1 MKSPLDEFKAVFAS
15 AAQAIERNCSTFK
28 PEQIDQLMAIYED
41 LAKNGGSL
49 FFSGVGKSG
58 LIGEKLAS
66 TFASLGL
73 SSFTLHPIEALHGDL
88 GRMKSNDA
96 LVLIS
101 KSGTTEELLKL
112 LPYLPIAK
120 NKIIGLIG
128 DTKSVLASK
137 CGLTFDCSVEKEACI
152 HNKAPTTS
160 TTVTMVCGD
169 AMAVLYENFIGLS
182 KEQFAS
188 NHPGGILGK
197 SLRLKVKELMVPLQD
212 CAVVE
217 IEESLKSALLAMTR
231 KPVGICCVVK
241 SDKLEGIIGESDVRR
256 FFSEKD
262 SSLDIKVRDV
272 IKTDPKVIQAD
283 SLALEAFKL
292 MENPSRPFYQ
302 LPVLNEGKLVG
313 VLRMHDLLQE
323 GF

>member
-1 MKSPLDEFKAVFAS
+1 MKCSLDDFKAVFDS
-15 AAQAIERNCSTFK
+15 AARAIERNSKTFK
-28 PEQIDQLMAIYED
+28 DEQINQLLELYSS
-41 LAKNGGSL
+41 LAKTGGSL

-88 GRMKSNDA
+88 GRMGANDV

-112 LPYLPIAK
+112 LPYLPLK
-120 NKIIGLIG
+120 KDQLIGLIG
-128 DTKSVLASK
+128 DPESTLADK
-137 CGLTFDCSVEKEACI
+137 CGLVFDCSVEKEACI

-169 AMAVLYENFIGLS
+169 AMAVLYEKFIGLS
-182 KEQFAS
+182 KEQFAT

-197 SLRLKVKELMVPLQD
+197 SLRLKVRQLMVPIKD

-217 IEESLKSALLAMTR
+217 KGESLKATLLAMTQ
-231 KPVGICCVVK
+231 KPVGICCVIL
-241 SDKLEGIIGESDVRR
+241 SDELQGIIGESDVRR
-256 FFSEKD
+256 FFAEKD
-262 SSLDIKVRDV
+262 SVLDVKVEEV
-272 IKTDPKVIQAD
+272 MKNNPKVVEAD
-283 SLALEAFKL
+283 SLALEAFQL
-292 MENPSRPFYQ
+292 MENPSSPFYQ
-302 LPVLNEGKLVG
+302 LPVLDQGKLVG